1 MEDWGRELLG
11 IFDIVGMFD
20 GRRIFGGGGERAE
33 EREGGYTG
41 AVSGTEAE
49 HFR

>member
-1 MEDWGRELLG
+1 MEDRGRELLG

-20 GRRIFGGGGERAE
+20 GRRIFGGGERAE
-33 EREGGYTG
+33 EREGGYTV